1 MSKSILCFALS
12 VFLAFGAWAKNND
25 LIEPPKVDLVN
36 SFDVTN
42 ASRATVMYINHLNY
56 VVAKLGRMNNLFV
69 LQQEYENLT
78 DNNFNLATIK
88 DEEIV
93 RLIVELQEALAGLQK
108 SNVKILRAQSKFEAE
123 KKAAIWKALPQPTML
138 IAAPHPAVIAIV
150 VAGAVLTSVQNYM
163 SARHD
168 ANEKLKDTHYDS
180 GSEMFAH
187 INEINKE
194 LFLAQWRL
202 MQRYQISD
210 SSRVTRNDA
219 EIFLGFTK
227 VLEVMDGQREKL
239 VHEIFKNHESEL
251 KYLPFYWI
259 TRAAAA
265 KNLDDDKDLKYSCEG
280 YFNLYRTAP
289 IIRKDTDACAMA
301 LSYVSVVIKG
311 KKNINEVNKEWVRRW
326 LDFVEKTARIP
337 EWQIKYSVAMLY
349 RLIGDDEKAKQV
361 LHSALLEVYACIRVW
376 EQSHKKQN
384 IFRSTPALEK
394 AFDKLA
400 EKEEQ
405 VKKDLPDW
413 EKESEELIPYD
424 GYVWLS
430 GALYHLGETGIY
442 NHMSID
448 NEKIGLSK
456 HYITGKY
463 KKYLPE
469 FRKEGSMNY
478 RLRNIGF
485 GKEEYKVKVFQVDNT
500 DQTAYEEKI
509 PVNGVYRL
517 HDRGEIYIFVQT
529 GHGITA
535 KYTFKDGVYN
545 QPSLV
550 EVFYPWSIKPES
562 YKVN

>member
-1 MSKSILCFALS
+1 
-12 VFLAFGAWAKNND
+12 
-25 LIEPPKVDLVN
+25 
-36 SFDVTN
+36 
-42 ASRATVMYINHLNY
+42 
-56 VVAKLGRMNNLFV
+56 
-69 LQQEYENLT
+69 
-78 DNNFNLATIK
+78 
-88 DEEIV
+88 
-93 RLIVELQEALAGLQK
+93 
-108 SNVKILRAQSKFEAE
+108 
-123 KKAAIWKALPQPTML
+123 
-138 IAAPHPAVIAIV
+138 
-150 VAGAVLTSVQNYM
+150 
-163 SARHD
+163 
-168 ANEKLKDTHYDS
+168 
-180 GSEMFAH
+180 
-187 INEINKE
+187 
-194 LFLAQWRL
+194 
-202 MQRYQISD
+202 
-210 SSRVTRNDA
+210 
-219 EIFLGFTK
+219 
-227 VLEVMDGQREKL
+227 MDGQREKL

-265 KNLDDDKDLKYSCEG
+265 KNLGDYKDLKYSCEG

-301 LSYVSVVIKG
+301 LSYVSVVIKE
-311 KKNINEVNKEWVRRW
+311 NINEVNKERVRQW
-326 LDFVEKTARIP
+326 LKFVEDTVRVP

-349 RLIGDDEKAKQV
+349 RLIGDDERAKQV

-394 AFDKLA
+394 AFDDLA
-400 EKEEQ
+400 TTDKKAGVEEKWP
-405 VKKDLPDW
+405 KW
-413 EKESEELIPYD
+413 EIESESLIPYY

-430 GALYHLGETGIY
+430 GALYHLGETEIY

-456 HYITGKY
+456 QYITGKY

-529 GHGITA
+529 VYGITA

-550 EVFYPWSIKPES
+550 EVYYPWSTKPES